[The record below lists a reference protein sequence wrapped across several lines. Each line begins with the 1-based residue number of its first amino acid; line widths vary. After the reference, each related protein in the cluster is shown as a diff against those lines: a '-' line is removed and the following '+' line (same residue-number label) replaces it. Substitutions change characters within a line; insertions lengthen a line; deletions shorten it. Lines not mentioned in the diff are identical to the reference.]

1 MKKKRERLRNAWKEE
16 EIQKHLHFK
25 EGVKTKLNFSINFST
40 NYRTSTIPLR
50 LIESATVFTI
60 KNKSVLISFEL

>member
-16 EIQKHLHFK
+16 EIQKHLRFK
-25 EGVKTKLNFSINFST
+25 GGVKTKLIFSINFSI